1 MSKVALLIMVV
12 MVAAVAGGLAFYF
25 WTLQRKGR
33 KALQQLF
40 QQCQTLLTTSTD
52 GIMILEK
59 DDSFAFI
66 NETMRSLLGIVHS
79 TRMLFRQDMPTFLV
93 QDKRY
98 SLDEAFKNLKNK
110 NEPITFVPQVY
121 AKTRRY
127 DKLAADLY
135 LGYLYD
141 DQGYEAYRVVIVRD
155 LREVFHEI
163 ASGKRDPLTQLP
175 NRELAYQDFLQLCT
189 QQHLHDSS
197 LSLMLINIDN
207 FLVAQSLLGHVK
219 TDKTILSV
227 AETLNAMKSHHIF
240 SVYHL
245 SYASFLLI
253 FPHIESINQLLALA
267 EAIQERLSALYAEHK
282 SAVYLTASI
291 GIASAST
298 SGPAVDLY
306 DHVHA
311 ALTEAMK
318 LGPGST
324 FLYRKETQQ
333 PTQNVA
339 LLQNDIQYAIERQQL
354 MIVYQPIV
362 DAKTHE
368 IVAAEALMRWNHPS
382 HGMISPDVFIPLMEK
397 TGFII
402 EAGHYLITEVV
413 TQLEKWKQLG
423 YKDITVS
430 LNVSMRE
437 IDAPD
442 YVEFLSRQL
451 RSHFVEA
458 HRVNV
463 EITESMAM
471 SNAEKMLSAL
481 ERLHASGVPIS
492 LDDFGTGYTSFSY
505 LTQMPASSLK
515 IDKSFIDNFQEESRN
530 QQVVRAIIEMGHA
543 LGMSIV
549 AEGIESQEVATM
561 LHDFGVDKL
570 QGYFFYKP
578 LPVFELQSLISNG
591 TTPPEEGE
599 LPLHTLR

>member
-1 MSKVALLIMVV
+1 
-12 MVAAVAGGLAFYF
+12 
-25 WTLQRKGR
+25 
-33 KALQQLF
+33 
-40 QQCQTLLTTSTD
+40 
-52 GIMILEK
+52 
-59 DDSFAFI
+59 
-66 NETMRSLLGIVHS
+66 
-79 TRMLFRQDMPTFLV
+79 
-93 QDKRY
+93 
-98 SLDEAFKNLKNK
+98 
-110 NEPITFVPQVY
+110 
-121 AKTRRY
+121 
-127 DKLAADLY
+127 
-135 LGYLYD
+135 
-141 DQGYEAYRVVIVRD
+141 
-155 LREVFHEI
+155 
-163 ASGKRDPLTQLP
+163 
-175 NRELAYQDFLQLCT
+175 
-189 QQHLHDSS
+189 
-197 LSLMLINIDN
+197 
-207 FLVAQSLLGHVK
+207 
-219 TDKTILSV
+219 
-227 AETLNAMKSHHIF
+227 
-240 SVYHL
+240 
-245 SYASFLLI
+245 
-253 FPHIESINQLLALA
+253 
-267 EAIQERLSALYAEHK
+267 
-282 SAVYLTASI
+282 
-291 GIASAST
+291 
-298 SGPAVDLY
+298 
-306 DHVHA
+306 
-311 ALTEAMK
+311 
-318 LGPGST
+318 
-324 FLYRKETQQ
+324 
-333 PTQNVA
+333 
-339 LLQNDIQYAIERQQL
+339 
-354 MIVYQPIV
+354 
-362 DAKTHE
+362 
-368 IVAAEALMRWNHPS
+368 
-382 HGMISPDVFIPLMEK
+382 MISPDVFIPLMEK

-591 TTPPEEGE
+591 TTPPEEGG